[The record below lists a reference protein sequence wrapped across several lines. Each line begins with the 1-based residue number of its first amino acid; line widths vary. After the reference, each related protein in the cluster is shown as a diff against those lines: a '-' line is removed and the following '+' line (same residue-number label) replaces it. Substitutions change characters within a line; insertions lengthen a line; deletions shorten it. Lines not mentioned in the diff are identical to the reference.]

1 MAFTEKERE
10 RRHRAIGQILAR
22 EQLKALLLIG
32 DTNVGHGFYGDHR
45 YYTNNRIIFY
55 RQAVVVFR
63 DSDPVLFAGS
73 DIQREAAARRSL
85 VSDCRLIQNDLPA
98 ELMRL
103 LKERGMKEG
112 RIGVNLEMFPA
123 AWYYFFKKE
132 LPGIEWVE
140 THPLIME
147 IRNHHSE
154 EENGIYQQ
162 GALLGDGG
170 YEAALKMISP
180 GVTEYEVAAEIEYY
194 ARSRGAED
202 HFTLI
207 GTGRFSFGNDHTL
220 PLPYSPSHRKIQM
233 GDSVVMEITPRCE
246 GYWTQLVRT
255 ATLGTPN
262 PDLEK
267 IHRVCIG
274 AIEKGLPFLKPGK
287 RVKEVVLAMEPY
299 VKDSGFLLR
308 PPLGHLCGIDLVEA
322 RVSSQNETVLEPGTA
337 VILHPTIFTPDGK
350 RSFFWGET
358 YLITGEGFERL
369 HRSGDKL
376 VTI

>member
-1 MAFTEKERE
+1 
-10 RRHRAIGQILAR
+10 
-22 EQLKALLLIG
+22 
-32 DTNVGHGFYGDHR
+32 
-45 YYTNNRIIFY
+45 
-55 RQAVVVFR
+55 
-63 DSDPVLFAGS
+63 
-73 DIQREAAARRSL
+73 
-85 VSDCRLIQNDLPA
+85 
-98 ELMRL
+98 
-103 LKERGMKEG
+103 MKEG